1 MCALMVLQEA
11 HEAFTDWF
19 RHSSS
24 APQKPA
30 PAPEAKFTERVA
42 NEMREKEYQVFFIFY
57 LFFYLV
63 KASVFKN
70 KNFTTADVPHV
81 HCLVFQA
88 SLSAW
93 SCRLDALTEDV
104 KERIYNVLLF
114 VDGGW
119 MVDNRQVTA

>member
-42 NEMREKEYQVFFIFY
+42 NEMREKEYQVFFFFIFF
-57 LFFYLV
+57 LFSYGI
-63 KASVFKN
+63 SV
-70 KNFTTADVPHV
+70 
-81 HCLVFQA
+81 
-88 SLSAW
+88 
-93 SCRLDALTEDV
+93 
-104 KERIYNVLLF
+104 
-114 VDGGW
+114 
-119 MVDNRQVTA
+119 